1 MEKSKKNNLEE
12 TAKPKSSKSTAKPKS
27 SKSTAKPKSS
37 KVASK
42 KNSKKPISSVNKE
55 KKRSNIYQPNLLASY
70 NEKVMLPLK
79 KQLKHNNLYE
89 VPSLLKISLN
99 IGIGNA
105 REEKNALE
113 HAISD
118 LTTITGQQAVV
129 TKAKKAISNFKL
141 RVGDPVGAR
150 VTLRRWHMFEFLER
164 LINIALPRVRD
175 FSGLS
180 AKSFDGRGNY
190 SFGIQEQIVFP
201 EIDYDKIDKIRGLD
215 VTITTS
221 ANSDEEAYSLLK
233 ILGFPFRLDNHFE
246 RLSELNSAEKTV
258 EEANG

>member
-1 MEKSKKNNLEE
+1 LEESEKNNLVE
-12 TAKPKSSKSTAKPKS
+12 APKVKSSKSAPKVKS
-27 SKSTAKPKSS
+27 SKSAPKVKSS
-37 KVASK
+37 KSAPKVKSK
-42 KNSKKPISSVNKE
+42 KTISSSSKG
-55 KKRSNIYQPNLLASY
+55 KKISNIYQPNLILSY

-79 KQLKHNNLYE
+79 KQLMRKNLYE
-89 VPSLLKISLN
+89 VPTLQKISLN
-99 IGIGNA
+99 IGVGA

-129 TKAKKAISNFKL
+129 TRAKKAISNFKL
-141 RVGDPVGAR
+141 RIGDPVGAR
-150 VTLRRWHMFEFLER
+150 VTLRKWYMFEFLER
-164 LINIALPRVRD
+164 LISIALPRVRD

-215 VTITTS
+215 ITITTS
-221 ANSDEEAYSLLK
+221 ANSDQEAYYLLK
-233 ILGFPFRLDNHFE
+233 MLGFPFRLDNHFE
-246 RLSELNSAEKTV
+246 RLSESNSTEK
-258 EEANG
+258 NKGN

>member
-1 MEKSKKNNLEE
+1 LADEKKRK
-12 TAKPKSSKSTAKPKS
+12 TKAKPKSKTASKPKAS
-27 SKSTAKPKSS
+27 AKKSVKKASPAKKGY
-37 KVASK
+37 
-42 KNSKKPISSVNKE
+42 E
-55 KKRSNIYQPNLLASY
+55 PNLLQLY
-70 NEKVMLPLK
+70 GEKVTPVLREQLDLK
-79 KQLKHNNLYE
+79 NTLE
-89 VPSLLKISLN
+89 VPRILKISLN
-99 IGIGNA
+99 VGIGNA
-105 REEKNALE
+105 REDKAALE

-129 TKAKKAISNFKL
+129 TRAKKAISNFKL
-141 RVGDPVGAR
+141 RIGDPVGAR
-150 VTLRRWHMFEFLER
+150 VTLRRWHMYEFLER

-221 ANSDEEAYSLLK
+221 AQTDEESYHLLK
-233 ILGFPFRLDNHFE
+233 LIGFPFRLDNRYE
-246 RLSELNSAEKTV
+246 RRPVEL
-258 EEANG
+258 EEEELEEVTNG

>member
-1 MEKSKKNNLEE
+1 M
-12 TAKPKSSKSTAKPKS
+12 
-27 SKSTAKPKSS
+27 
-37 KVASK
+37 
-42 KNSKKPISSVNKE
+42 
-55 KKRSNIYQPNLLASY
+55 YQPNLLASY
-70 NEKVMLPLK
+70 NEKVMLPLQ
-79 KQLKHNNLYE
+79 KQLSRKNLYE

-105 REEKNALE
+105 REEKNALD

-129 TKAKKAISNFKL
+129 TRAKKAISNFKL

-221 ANSDEEAYSLLK
+221 ASSDEEAYSLLK
-233 ILGFPFRLDNHFE
+233 ILGFPFRLENRFE

-258 EEANG
+258 EETNG

>member
-1 MEKSKKNNLEE
+1 
-12 TAKPKSSKSTAKPKS
+12 
-27 SKSTAKPKSS
+27 
-37 KVASK
+37 
-42 KNSKKPISSVNKE
+42 
-55 KKRSNIYQPNLLASY
+55 
-70 NEKVMLPLK
+70 
-79 KQLKHNNLYE
+79 
-89 VPSLLKISLN
+89 
-99 IGIGNA
+99 
-105 REEKNALE
+105 
-113 HAISD
+113 
-118 LTTITGQQAVV
+118 
-129 TKAKKAISNFKL
+129 
-141 RVGDPVGAR
+141 
-150 VTLRRWHMFEFLER
+150 MFEFLER

>member
-1 MEKSKKNNLEE
+1 MEKSEKNNLEE
-12 TAKPKSSKSTAKPKS
+12 KVKSKPTSKSKPTK
-27 SKSTAKPKSS
+27 A
-37 KVASK
+37 ASK
-42 KNSKKPISSVNKE
+42 KNSKKLIRSVSKKKKE
-55 KKRSNIYQPNLLASY
+55 SKIYQPNLLASY
-70 NEKVMLPLK
+70 NDKVMLLLQ
-79 KQLKHNNLYE
+79 KQLNRKNLYE

-105 REEKNALE
+105 REEKNALD

-141 RVGDPVGAR
+141 REGDPVGAR
-150 VTLRRWHMFEFLER
+150 VTLRRWQMFEFLER

-233 ILGFPFRLDNHFE
+233 ILGFPFRLENRFE

-258 EEANG
+258 EETNG